1 MLNEG
6 VTQQVSRT
14 PPTQHDYPAA
24 VACSWPSSPPSPW
37 RTHPVSSL
45 HCNMYVKTGRAFFSI
60 DPPNPNCRTS
70 HAHSNGSEHRA
81 LQHTA
86 RSPPAAETAPVRRAV
101 CGPRGPACPPVARTV
116 HPPGVST
123 RRGAR
128 RPGRGAWRAAWSH
141 VARNGWWETGGA
153 TGVFIKTWEE

>member
-1 MLNEG
+1 MTIQRQLLALGPPALPALG
-6 VTQQVSRT
+6 VRT
-14 PPTQHDYPAA
+14 RYHHFTATCTSKRVGP
-24 VACSWPSSPPSPW
+24 
-37 RTHPVSSL
+37 
-45 HCNMYVKTGRAFFSI
+45 FSAST
-60 DPPNPNCRTS
+60 PPNPNCRTS